1 MTNDGAFESREED
14 VRETNGGIRSDLLNS
29 PGHVLSSY
37 RVIHRDDEIEDLQR
51 GMDFW
56 RRATEGSSS
65 RMIHHS
71 SPRWTKTKRRRWN
84 KLCREAERFLSNRAV
99 LLVFRKRSSPF
110 RQFLSLLSIFPTF
123 NSMARHFFSCFRV
136 DRRALRAC
144 RKPSSFLPPPSPIF
158 RSSLYNS
165 KFTLFLFSFFCFFA
179 RVFDDTSTNVSKI
192 A

>member
-71 SPRWTKTKRRRWN
+71 SPRWTKTKS
-84 KLCREAERFLSNRAV
+84 REEDGTSSAERFLSNRAV

-136 DRRALRAC
+136 DRRVRYVLAENQVV
-144 RKPSSFLPPPSPIF
+144 FYLPPPQFFALRCIIPNLLF
-158 RSSLYNS
+158 FY
-165 KFTLFLFSFFCFFA
+165 FLFF
-179 RVFDDTSTNVSKI
+179 VFLLEFSTIRRPMSPK
-192 A
+192 

>member
-71 SPRWTKTKRRRWN
+71 SPRWTKTKS
-84 KLCREAERFLSNRAV
+84 REDGTNSAERFLSNRAV

-123 NSMARHFFSCFRV
+123 NSMARHFFSCFRST
-136 DRRALRAC
+136 RALRAC
-144 RKPSSFLPPPSPIF
+144 RKPSSFLFPFSPIF
-158 RSSLYNS
+158 CSSLYNS
-165 KFTLFLFSFFCFFA
+165 KFTLFYFLFF
-179 RVFDDTSTNVSKI
+179 VFLLEFSTIRRPMSPK
-192 A
+192 